1 MCEIRDKMQ
10 VIYRGMTS
18 DGAEYN
24 LAKWNLLGG
33 IQFRRVKNCPVFMY
47 CNDWVCSEWTLNIVF
62 MVRDVM

>member
-1 MCEIRDKMQ
+1 MERSIIWQNGILPTVCEIRDKMQ

-33 IQFRRVKNCPVFMY
+33 IQFRRAKNCPVFM
-47 CNDWVCSEWTLNIVF
+47 
-62 MVRDVM
+62 